1 MLDTTKSS
9 TLSQGRFTVSDMTL
23 ADRITEAISISGV
36 NVAAVAAACTVS
48 PQAVYQWMSGETKQ
62 ISGEN
67 LVELAEVT
75 GFEARWIAREVGPKR
90 RLHPRTAQEAH
101 VLKTMQELT
110 PYQVDLIA
118 KIADSVAEPPAKAG
132 NDG

>member
-1 MLDTTKSS
+1 MLDIRQSS
-9 TLSQGRFTVSDMTL
+9 TLTQACFNVAIMTL
-23 ADRITEAISISGV
+23 AERITEAIGDSGV
-36 NVAAVAAACTVS
+36 TVAAVAAACSVT

-67 LVELAEVT
+67 LVELAEIT
-75 GFEARWIAREVGPKR
+75 GFDARWIAREVGPRR

-101 VLKTMQELT
+101 VLKVMQSLT
-110 PYQVDLIA
+110 SYQVDLIA
-118 KIADSVAEPPAKAG
+118 KLTDSVAEPPARTG